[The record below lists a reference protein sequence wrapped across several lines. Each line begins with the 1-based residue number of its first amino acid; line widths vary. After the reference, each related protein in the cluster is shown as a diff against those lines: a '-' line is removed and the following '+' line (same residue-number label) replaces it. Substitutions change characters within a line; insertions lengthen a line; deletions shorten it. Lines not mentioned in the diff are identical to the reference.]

1 MSWKDERQQGVRGK
15 NILIPIISLDKV
27 LQTVIQYNMAITKK
41 VKKKKVISIVWFFSE
56 EFMYNCMRW

>member
-56 EFMYNCMRW
+56 EFMYNCMSW

>member
-41 VKKKKVISIVWFFSE
+41 VKKKKKWFQ
-56 EFMYNCMRW
+56 

>member
-27 LQTVIQYNMAITKK
+27 LQTVIQCNMAITKK

-56 EFMYNCMRW
+56 EFMYNCMSW